1 MEFKRGAFN
10 SSIVHVKSLH
20 LQIRSFSWMELINSL
35 MFNFCFARMWGKMYI
50 QDFKRSFNFYVV
62 QSGSLYG
69 IDSVT
74 LQQKLRLFMVITV
87 RPEQVP

>member
-1 MEFKRGAFN
+1 
-10 SSIVHVKSLH
+10 
-20 LQIRSFSWMELINSL
+20 
-35 MFNFCFARMWGKMYI
+35 MYI

-62 QSGSLYG
+62 QSDSLYG

>member
-1 MEFKRGAFN
+1 
-10 SSIVHVKSLH
+10 
-20 LQIRSFSWMELINSL
+20 
-35 MFNFCFARMWGKMYI
+35 MYI

-69 IDSVT
+69 IDSV
-74 LQQKLRLFMVITV
+74 FMVITV

>member
-1 MEFKRGAFN
+1 
-10 SSIVHVKSLH
+10 
-20 LQIRSFSWMELINSL
+20 
-35 MFNFCFARMWGKMYI
+35 MYI
-50 QDFKRSFNFYVV
+50 QDFQRSFNFYIV

>member
-1 MEFKRGAFN
+1 
-10 SSIVHVKSLH
+10 
-20 LQIRSFSWMELINSL
+20 
-35 MFNFCFARMWGKMYI
+35 MYI

-87 RPEQVP
+87 RPEQVPSLLERDCLSKNQSGSVRTNLL